1 MRELVPLQ
9 GVSEVASDKSRQAC
23 SINDSDMCCICGE
36 IYTNA
41 DNSLSHKLF
50 GTLHT
55 SEGFGGGMGQF
66 VPLAVLSPAERLR
79 ANCTEEVRVARCAG
93 LIPHDKIAGMK

>member
-23 SINDSDMCCICGE
+23 STNDSDMCCIYGE

-66 VPLAVLSPAERLR
+66 VPFAVFSPAE
-79 ANCTEEVRVARCAG
+79 
-93 LIPHDKIAGMK
+93 